1 MMPFKLI
8 PILRLIL
15 ITQLLST
22 SLVSSQTP
30 VSAGSSAITT
40 SNCSAD
46 ENVNGKISLTW
57 QKVLLYTGVITLG
70 IATYVFVG
78 TQND

>member
-46 ENVNGKISLTW
+46 ENVDGKISLTW